1 MAFQEFTAWK
11 RMFWGLGRVN
21 SEEVGREVRT
31 TSKMKH
37 LDRDKGGKDDLE
49 NCCMWNSFIF

>member
-1 MAFQEFTAWK
+1 MAFQEFTTWK

-21 SEEVGREVRT
+21 SEEVGREGRT

-37 LDRDKGGKDDLE
+37 LDRDKGGKMIYKLLYVE
-49 NCCMWNSFIF
+49 